1 MEKKLKAAMI
11 FGNHMVL
18 QRQKPIRIWGT
29 CVGDGTIRV
38 SLAGQ
43 ETTAECTDGAWEA
56 VLPPMEACKGAEM
69 IVSSEDEILRFTDVA
84 VGEVWLAA
92 GQSNMEF
99 YLRYD
104 AERKDAEENPE
115 IRMFDYPEVAF
126 EGQLEQ
132 GDYSDYGFWRICE
145 SENLDYFSAAAYYFA
160 MKIQKHYQVPVGI
173 VGCSWGATPACA
185 WMDPAYLEENEGRV
199 WLEDYQKV
207 LDELD
212 MDAYEKDYQS
222 NPEHFRQK
230 PFENEMN
237 EAMMYGVSPEE
248 LGKIIQE
255 MLSRGESIVQT
266 EGPKS
271 EKRPGGLY
279 ESMVKKIAP
288 FAVRGVLWYQ
298 GENDEQH
305 ADVYYTVLCSLI
317 RCWRDLWGEELPFC
331 IVQLAPF
338 RYWNQD
344 HKERYPAL
352 RRAQDRVS
360 KEVTKV
366 WMASIMDEGLE
377 TDIHP
382 KKKRPVGERLA
393 LLARGH
399 LYGENILCDPPEC
412 RAMTVEDGRLILIFD
427 NAGEELK
434 VTGER
439 VAALEIILD
448 GKTLVDYGIRINKSR
463 LVIECPEIKA
473 EEEVC
478 VRFAETDFC
487 IVNLYSSIGLPAK
500 PFTKYND

>member
-1 MEKKLKAAMI
+1 MMGKKLKTAMI
-11 FGNHMVL
+11 FGDHMVL

-29 CVGDGTIRV
+29 CTEGNVTV
-38 SLAGQ
+38 SLAGR
-43 ETTAECTDGAWEA
+43 ETAAECTDGTWEA
-56 VLPPMEACKGAEM
+56 VLPPMEACEGLEL
-69 IVSSEDEILRFTDVA
+69 VVLSGDETLRFADVA

-104 AERKDAEENPE
+104 SERKDAEENPK

-132 GDYSDYGFWRICE
+132 GDYSDYGFWRVCE

-160 MKIQKHYQVPVGI
+160 MQIQKQYQVPVGI

-185 WMDPAYLEENEGRV
+185 WMDPAYLEDNEGKV

-212 MDAYEKDYQS
+212 LKTYEKEYQS
-222 NPEHFRQK
+222 NPEYFRQK
-230 PFENEMN
+230 PFENELN
-237 EAMMYGVSPEE
+237 EAMMYGVSSEE
-248 LGKIIQE
+248 LGRIIQE
-255 MLSRGESIVQT
+255 MLSRGESIFQT

-288 FAVRGVLWYQ
+288 YSVRGVLWYQ
-298 GENDEQH
+298 GENDEKH
-305 ADVYYTVLCSLI
+305 ADVYYTVLSRLI
-317 RCWRDLWGEELPFC
+317 RCWRELWGEKLPFC

-338 RYWNQD
+338 RYWDQD
-344 HKERYPAL
+344 NKDRYPSL
-352 RRAQDRVS
+352 RRAQERVS
-360 KEVTKV
+360 REVPAV

-382 KKKRPVGERLA
+382 KRKRPVGERLA

-399 LYGENILCDPPEC
+399 VYGEEILCDPPEC
-412 RAMTVEDGRLILIFD
+412 RRLTLEDGRLSLAFD
-427 NAGEELK
+427 NAGEGLK

-439 VAALEIILD
+439 VEALEITCD
-448 GKTLVDYGIRINKSR
+448 GKELEDYGTRVEKDSLI
-463 LVIECPEIKA
+463 IESTEIKK
-473 EEEVC
+473 EKKVC

-487 IVNLYSSIGLPAK
+487 IVNMYSSIGLPAK
-500 PFTKYND
+500 PFTKYS